1 MATGTGAKNQALLSE
16 MWAFLGALKPDT
28 PLETLTKITS
38 FYEPDCVLYFS
49 GMDQPPATSYSTLI
63 SQVQT
68 LLTYWAILERR
79 ITTSVVGEDGK
90 IVCNAMRNKLAIIG
104 KAGMEEVDD
113 FWECEVVTFS
123 EGGKIQR
130 YELFGD
136 PGKIVKV
143 LMGGQ

>member
-1 MATGTGAKNQALLSE
+1 M
-16 MWAFLGALKPDT
+16 
-28 PLETLTKITS
+28 
-38 FYEPDCVLYFS
+38 
-49 GMDQPPATSYSTLI
+49 
-63 SQVQT
+63 
-68 LLTYWAILERR
+68 
-79 ITTSVVGEDGK
+79 VGEDGK